1 MKRNEIETSL
11 TWDLSSMFESQEV
24 YDQTM
29 EAAQTNLQK
38 ICDMKGTI
46 ASSKE
51 NFITFMNLKELLTRQ
66 ISNLVVYANMATDV
80 DPDDEQSQMNLAKSY
95 ALHQQANIKTAFVSL
110 ELIKGKDSID
120 QYLQD
125 EDCKDFIYP
134 MEDLYRSIPHRL
146 DEEKESILAQFGD
159 ICQTP
164 SNAFDAFRLEHKPV
178 IVDGKEEFLNG
189 GTYQIFLKNKDVNVR
204 KQAFDNLFGEYKKY
218 QNLFM
223 NLLTGNA
230 KAQSLEAKFRHF
242 DSALEASLF
251 EDGVTPEL
259 FELILKNANETYV
272 SNLHEYFALRKKI
285 LKLEEQHPYD
295 VSLPLVQSVSK
306 KYSIDD
312 AFAILKEAL
321 KPLGE
326 DYVAMLDVARSER
339 WFDFMPHEKKRSGA
353 YSSGTYDSKPFMLLN
368 FTGEYE
374 SVSTMAHEFGH
385 SMHSYYA
392 RSCNRP
398 LLSHYTIFVAEV
410 ASTVNELL
418 LNHYLLQN
426 SDDEMYKASLLN
438 NLLNQL
444 VGTLYRQPMFARFE
458 EQLHS
463 RMEKGEALSSKD
475 LTDLYHE
482 LNKNYFGDAVEI
494 DELQR
499 YGCYRIPHFYYN
511 FYVYKYTLGMS
522 VAINFARR
530 IIKGDVEDY
539 RRFLTRGGSMAPLDQ
554 LIEAGCD
561 PRKQEVYDDAF
572 TYFKE
577 VLDDFKTLMN
587 E

>member
-11 TWDLSSMFESQEV
+11 TWDLSSMFENQAA
-24 YDQTM
+24 YDEAF
-29 EAAQTNLQK
+29 EAATLNLQK
-38 ICDMKGTI
+38 LCDMKGNI
-46 ASSKE
+46 AANKDS
-51 NFITFMNLKELLTRQ
+51 FITFMNLKEMVTRQ
-66 ISNLVVYANMATDV
+66 ISNLVVYANMFTDV
-80 DPDDEQSQMNLAKSY
+80 EPDNEEAQMNLARSY
-95 ALHQQANIKTAFVSL
+95 ALHQQANVKTAFVAL
-110 ELIKGKDSID
+110 ELIANKDAIET
-120 QYLQD
+120 YLKD
-125 EDCKDFIYP
+125 EDCADFRYP
-134 MEDLYRSIPHRL
+134 MADLYRSIPHRL
-146 DEEKESILAQFGD
+146 DDEKEAMLAQFSD
-159 ICQTP
+159 ICATP
-164 SNAFDAFRLEHKPV
+164 SHAYSAFRLEYKPV
-178 IVDGKEEFLNG
+178 LVDGKEEFLNG
-189 GTYQIFLKNKDVNVR
+189 GTYQMFLKNKNPEVR
-204 KQAFDNLFGEYKKY
+204 KQAFENYFIEYKKY

-242 DSALEASLF
+242 ESALEASLF

-259 FELILKNANETYV
+259 FELVLKNANETYV
-272 SNLHEYFALRKKI
+272 KNLHEYFAVRKQI
-285 LKLEEQHPYD
+285 LKLDTQHPYD
-295 VSLPLVQSVSK
+295 VSLPLVESVTK
-306 KYSIDD
+306 EYSIDD

-326 DYVAMLDVARSER
+326 DYVAMLDVARKER

-353 YSSGTYDSKPFMLLN
+353 YSSGTHDSKPFMLLN
-368 FTGEYE
+368 FNGTYE

-392 RSCNRP
+392 RKNNRA

-418 LNHYLLQN
+418 LNHYLLKN
-426 SDDEMYKASLLN
+426 SDDQDYKASLLN

-458 EQLHS
+458 EQLHA

-475 LTDLYHE
+475 ITDLYYH
-482 LNKNYFGDAVEI
+482 LNENYFGPSVEI
-494 DELQR
+494 DDLQR
-499 YGCYRIPHFYYN
+499 YGCYYIPHFYYN

-522 VAINFARR
+522 VAINFAKR
-530 IIKGDVEDY
+530 ILNGDVEDY

-561 PRKQEVYDDAF
+561 PREQKVYDDAF
-572 TYFKE
+572 SYFKE
-577 VLDDFKTLMN
+577 VLDEFKVLMN
-587 E
+587 I

>member
-11 TWDLSSMFESQEV
+11 TWDLSSMFESQEA
-24 YDQTM
+24 YDQTYA
-29 EAAQTNLQK
+29 EAKENLEK
-38 ICDMKGTI
+38 LCEMKGNI
-46 ASSKE
+46 AASKDH
-51 NFITFMNLKELLTRQ
+51 FIAFMNQKELVTRQ
-66 ISNLVVYANMATDV
+66 ISNLVVYAHMFTDV
-80 DPDDEQSQMNLAKSY
+80 DPENEQAQMNLAKSY
-95 ALHQQANIKTAFVSL
+95 ALHQQATVKTTFVAL
-110 ELIKGKDSID
+110 ELIAGKDKIEA
-120 QYLQD
+120 YLNE

-134 MEDLYRSIPHRL
+134 MQDLYRSIPHRL
-146 DEEKESILAQFGD
+146 DDEKEAILAQFND

-164 SNAFDAFRLEHKPV
+164 SNAFSALRLEYKPV
-178 IVDGKEEFLNG
+178 LVDGKEEFLNG

-204 KQAFDNLFGEYKKY
+204 KQAFENYFSEYKKY

-230 KAQSLEAKFRHF
+230 KAQSLEAKFRNF
-242 DSALEASLF
+242 GSALEASLF

-259 FELILKNANETYV
+259 FELVLKNANETYV
-272 SNLHEYFALRKKI
+272 GNLHEYFATRKAI
-285 LKLEEQHPYD
+285 LKLDEQHPYD
-295 VSLPLVQSVSK
+295 VNLPLVESASK

-326 DYVAMLDVARSER
+326 DYVAMLDVARAER

-353 YSSGTYDSKPFMLLN
+353 YSSGTHDSKPFMLLN

-392 RSCNRP
+392 RSNNRA

-418 LNHYLLQN
+418 LNHYLLNN
-426 SDDEMYKASLLN
+426 SDDKEYKASLLS
-438 NLLNQL
+438 NLLTQL

-475 LTDLYHE
+475 ITDMYYK
-482 LNKNYFGDAVEI
+482 LNENYFGPSTVV
-494 DELQR
+494 DELQS
-499 YGCYRIPHFYYN
+499 YGCYYIPHFYYN

-530 IIKGDVEDY
+530 ILKGDVEDY
-539 RRFLTRGGSMAPLDQ
+539 RRFLTRGGSMSPLDQ

-561 PRKQEVYDDAF
+561 PRAQSVYDDAF

-577 VLDDFKTLMN
+577 ILDEFKSLMN